1 MPQIPEYQ
9 LFAEEMGPILWKE
22 LIEQGV
28 KNPRV
33 AFKNMITQLGYESQ
47 YGTTRLAKEQNNY
60 GGVGYND
67 TTKKYSSYKDKA
79 DFAKQYVKLMNSKYK
94 NAIGAKTLTDYAKA
108 IRDIG
113 YYTDTLENYA
123 NNLNGMKS
131 FQRAVYNHVT
141 NNPQLYSEGIKITK
155 SGDGNKVMKIDPIEY
170 ANVPQYESTWSLRQ
184 PTNTIYSL
192 NPADRAPESI
202 DSWNGAQSPSKG
214 PVMPSLQKQMDER
227 QKMYDLFD
235 EYAVSTGKKKLMPR
249 LSDLLQK
256 SKDNYIA
263 DILGI
268 NNTYEDPG
276 YTVTPLIG
284 YGLQQF
290 ADGKLPKYRGGKGDG
305 QRYIKNDDT
314 GGWDRIT
321 DDDESNLMADL
332 VVTPYGVRNKFDY
345 ESNPNYVTPIQKN
358 EVVRPDDTLWTRQ
371 QVEKANNTKTWR
383 SDAADALHTIGE
395 GAMIASTFAAP
406 EVEPLVY
413 PAYQAVKNATLSAL
427 TSNIPAM
434 QYIRYPL
441 GKVIYG
447 MDAQFPTLYR
457 KIKSMPTEPVNGTVQ
472 ISNPG
477 NRFVFSN
484 TKKESP
490 IITNF
495 TYDAPV
501 RKHASGN
508 WDSGFTL
515 AMPGRKTLLGKNVI
529 STEPSDL
536 FTYGDDIKIPLSDVT
551 LISGDQDEIALAN
564 QYGYKVATSPK
575 LQKLYQE
582 GDSPGVSFTSNG
594 GRKISLLK
602 QDLSDYAKEIENTT
616 RQLFKSPTKND
627 VNFMNFVLQ
636 PKIKG
641 DVYDPSMLDYLIKN
655 GIGTFG
661 DRIGNAEL
669 RSYLLDPD
677 RWRNIL
683 YDPATH
689 AEYQFRNQMGIELRN
704 GYKDGKSPI
713 HIKPANRG
721 KLTRLKKRT
730 GKSESE
736 LYNDGNPAH
745 KKMVVFARNARKW
758 KH

>member
-155 SGDGNKVMKIDPIEY
+155 SGDGNKVMKIDPVEY

-184 PTNTIYSL
+184 PTNTIYPL

-214 PVMPSLQKQMDER
+214 PVMPSLQKQIDER

-235 EYAVSTGKKKLMPR
+235 EYAVSTDKKKLMPR

-268 NNTYEDPG
+268 NNTYEEPG
-276 YTVTPLIG
+276 YTYTPMM
-284 YGLQQF
+284 YSPMPVF
-290 ADGKLPKYRGGKGDG
+290 ADGKLPKYRGGKGSVLDDAV
-305 QRYIKNDDT
+305 QAYDNFVEND
-314 GGWDRIT
+314 
-321 DDDESNLMADL
+321 
-332 VVTPYGVRNKFDY
+332 PY
-345 ESNPNYVTPIQKN
+345 
-358 EVVRPDDTLWTRQ
+358 
-371 QVEKANNTKTWR
+371 
-383 SDAADALHTIGE
+383 H
-395 GAMIASTFAAP
+395 IASIMSYLPIIGTAMDIR
-406 EVEPLVY
+406 E
-413 PAYQAVKNATLSAL
+413 AVKNPTAENIGYAGLSGL
-427 TSNIPAM
+427 TDLVGGRIFAKVAGNLLKAKKMAKAVKKAELDHWRNTPFYQSMPKQQAEHTVKYYAKRAADEVLDAANVTGEFMPEARLIPAASV
-434 QYIRYPL
+434 Y
-441 GKVIYG
+441 
-447 MDAQFPTLYR
+447 FPDF
-457 KIKSMPTEPVNGTVQ
+457 IANVNQ
-472 ISNPG
+472 QRDKQLPG
-477 NRFVFSN
+477 
-484 TKKESP
+484 
-490 IITNF
+490 
-495 TYDAPV
+495 
-501 RKHASGN
+501 H
-508 WDSGFTL
+508 
-515 AMPGRKTLLGKNVI
+515 
-529 STEPSDL
+529 
-536 FTYGDDIKIPLSDVT
+536 
-551 LISGDQDEIALAN
+551 
-564 QYGYKVATSPK
+564 
-575 LQKLYQE
+575 
-582 GDSPGVSFTSNG
+582 
-594 GRKISLLK
+594 
-602 QDLSDYAKEIENTT
+602 
-616 RQLFKSPTKND
+616 
-627 VNFMNFVLQ
+627 
-636 PKIKG
+636 
-641 DVYDPSMLDYLIKN
+641 
-655 GIGTFG
+655 
-661 DRIGNAEL
+661 
-669 RSYLLDPD
+669 
-677 RWRNIL
+677 
-683 YDPATH
+683 
-689 AEYQFRNQMGIELRN
+689 
-704 GYKDGKSPI
+704 KDGKSPI
-713 HIKPANRG
+713 RIKPENRG

>member
-131 FQRAVYNHVT
+131 FQRAIYNHVT

-155 SGDGNKVMKIDPIEY
+155 SGDGNKVMKIDPTEY

-184 PTNTIYSL
+184 PTNTIYPL

-263 DILGI
+263 SILGI
-268 NNTYEDPG
+268 NDVYDEPG
-276 YTVTPLIG
+276 YTVAPLLTPRRS
-284 YGLQQF
+284 F
-290 ADGKLPKYRGGKGDG
+290 ADGKDTNNLDFSEDIPTNFPDVVISGINRSGYSQDEKFNVAKDWLINTWLPGRKQYLQNRVDDVINEYVQNSAEYDPYNTDYGRMLQVISSNLGLKIPNIIDTQYKLNNLPQFANMDTFKQYLRNHIGWA
-305 QRYIKNDDT
+305 IDT
-314 GGWDRIT
+314 GINKIRNAKLINYSTAQKEDYPDFYSKG
-321 DDDESNLMADL
+321 MAD
-332 VVTPYGVRNKFDY
+332 YKF
-345 ESNPNYVTPIQKN
+345 
-358 EVVRPDDTLWTRQ
+358 
-371 QVEKANNTKTWR
+371 
-383 SDAADALHTIGE
+383 
-395 GAMIASTFAAP
+395 
-406 EVEPLVY
+406 
-413 PAYQAVKNATLSAL
+413 
-427 TSNIPAM
+427 
-434 QYIRYPL
+434 
-441 GKVIYG
+441 
-447 MDAQFPTLYR
+447 
-457 KIKSMPTEPVNGTVQ
+457 
-472 ISNPG
+472 SNPG
-477 NRFVFSN
+477 LGAFVPLSSDDYVFGRGDNNISEFIHELN
-484 TKKESP
+484 HIGQRHYTGLEYNEDNGYYKNPIERHSRMMQYRYENKINPDKFIYPSKEDLEEYHL
-490 IITNF
+490 N
-495 TYDAPV
+495 
-501 RKHASGN
+501 
-508 WDSGFTL
+508 
-515 AMPGRKTLLGKNVI
+515 
-529 STEPSDL
+529 PSDD
-536 FTYGDDIKIPLSDVT
+536 FNY
-551 LISGDQDEIALAN
+551 IAENALT
-564 QYGYKVATSPK
+564 GYK
-575 LQKLYQE
+575 
-582 GDSPGVSFTSNG
+582 N
-594 GRKISLLK
+594 
-602 QDLSDYAKEIENTT
+602 
-616 RQLFKSPTKND
+616 
-627 VNFMNFVLQ
+627 
-636 PKIKG
+636 
-641 DVYDPSMLDYLIKN
+641 
-655 GIGTFG
+655 
-661 DRIGNAEL
+661 
-669 RSYLLDPD
+669 
-677 RWRNIL
+677 
-683 YDPATH
+683 
-689 AEYQFRNQMGIELRN
+689 
-704 GYKDGKSPI
+704 GKSPI